1 MPTMSERRP
10 ECAFFE
16 GVVETGCAEVAT
28 TFFVGAEGQAAL
40 AVFLAIVTE
49 PTELVLVASDF
60 LQAGHRMR

>member
-1 MPTMSERRP
+1 MLRTIVWT
-10 ECAFFE
+10 A
-16 GVVETGCAEVAT
+16 
-28 TFFVGAEGQAAL
+28 FFVGAEGQAAL